1 MTASYGSGLFPQ
13 HAELLAASAVR
24 PEMARARGYVT
35 VDTKAHLESLGY
47 TAVQRRVPG
56 LLVPLHS
63 GDGRCVGFQYRP
75 DTPRTTEAGKA
86 VKYETPGGQ
95 ANRLDV
101 PPGVGPKLGDPN
113 VELWITE
120 GARKADAAT
129 QLGLACV
136 SLSGV
141 WNWRSTNPS
150 GGKVAL
156 PDWQDVALN
165 GRRVVLAFDSDSRSN
180 PSVGKAL
187 DALAGY
193 LSSKGAHV
201 VVCQL
206 PTAADGKTGLDDY
219 LAAGH
224 GLDDLAA
231 LVVEHAGA
239 ARPAGKETAA
249 TALVDLARRRYRLGL
264 STEDEPFAVP
274 HTGPRVVRP
283 LRGGKGS
290 LRAAL
295 AASYYAATG
304 RVAPQQALAEALQTV
319 EGIAQEL
326 DPEPLHL
333 RVAEHDGALHLD
345 LGDPTGRAVVL
356 SAAGWQVVEQPAVL
370 FRRTG
375 LTGALPTPQRRGDL
389 GELWSLLNVTPADR
403 PLVLAWLVA
412 ALLPDVPHPVLA
424 LRGEQGSGKTGAT
437 RILAGLLDPSPAQTR
452 KPPRDVD
459 SWVTAAAG
467 SWVVAVDNVSTVS
480 EWWSDALC
488 RAVTGDGDVRRRLYS
503 DNDLTVFSFRRAV
516 VVNGIDLGAVRDDLA
531 ERLLTVELVRI
542 GERGRRLDAD
552 LADQWQQAHPRI
564 LGALLDLAAQVLAAL
579 PTLQLPGLPRMADF
593 ARVLAAVDVVLGTDA
608 LVAYIGQAGEQ
619 AADAVDADPVLA
631 AVTRT
636 ITAAWEGPAAELLDL
651 IAPNADAGRV
661 PKDWPKD
668 SRALTALL
676 RRRGPSLRRLGWTIE
691 DLGRGGKACVVRF
704 RLVPP
709 DGTVE
714 AGDEAGDSDPWQA
727 TSPAR
732 QATGNGVACLT
743 ASPWPAETPPT
754 ARQAGEAGDRNTLSL
769 LEGLP
774 EGKGER
780 PTGRPITSMRDGAQT
795 SPASP
800 ASPARAADLGPCRRG
815 CGRTTR
821 VYGEHA
827 DPFCSSCRTE
837 QRAAS

>member
-1 MTASYGSGLFPQ
+1 MTAQYGSRLFPQ
-13 HAELLAASAVR
+13 HAELLAASAVP
-24 PEMARARGYVT
+24 PEIARARGYVS
-35 VDTKAHLESLGY
+35 VDTKARLEALGY
-47 TAVQRRVPG
+47 TAQQRRVPG

-63 GDGRCVGFQYRP
+63 AGGRCVGFQYRP
-75 DTPRTTEAGKA
+75 DDPRSTETGRP
-86 VKYETPGGQ
+86 VKYETPSGQ

-120 GARKADAAT
+120 GARKADAAAH
-129 QLGLACV
+129 LGLACV
-136 SLSGV
+136 SLTGV

-206 PTAADGKTGLDDY
+206 PDAADGKTGLDDY

-224 GLDDLAA
+224 GLDNLAA
-231 LVVEHAGA
+231 LVVEHAEA
-239 ARPAGKETAA
+239 ARPAGRETVA
-249 TALVDLARRRYRLGL
+249 TALVDLVRRRYRLGL
-264 STEDEPFAVP
+264 SVEDAPFAVP

-295 AASYYAATG
+295 AAAYYADAG

-333 RVAEHDGALHLD
+333 RVAEHDGVLHLD

-356 SAAGWQVVEQPAVL
+356 SATGWQVVEQPAVL
-370 FRRTG
+370 FRRTA
-375 LTGALPTPQRRGDL
+375 LTGALPTPQLAGDL
-389 GELWSLLNVTPADR
+389 AELWTLLNVTPADR

-424 LRGEQGSGKTGAT
+424 LRGEQGSGKSSAS
-437 RILAGLLDPSPAQTR
+437 RILAALLDPSPAQTR

-467 SWVVAVDNVSTVS
+467 SWVVALDNVSTVA

-488 RAVTGDGDVRRRLYS
+488 RAVTGDGDVRRQLYS
-503 DNDLTVFSFRRAV
+503 DADLTVFSFRRV
-516 VVNGIDLGAVRDDLA
+516 VLLNGVDLGAVRDDLA
-531 ERLLTVELVRI
+531 ERLLTVELARI

-552 LADQWQQAHPRI
+552 LAAQWQQAHPRI

-619 AADAVDADPVLA
+619 AADAADPVLA

-651 IAPNADAGRV
+651 IAPNVEHSRQ
-661 PKDWPKD
+661 PKGWPKD

-709 DGTVE
+709 DGTDE

-732 QATGNGVACLT
+732 QATGNDVACLT
-743 ASPWPAETPPT
+743 ASPWPAETPLT
-754 ARQAGEAGDRNTLSL
+754 ARQAGDAGDRNMPSL
-769 LEGLP
+769 LEGLR
-774 EGKGER
+774 EGQGER
-780 PTGRPITSMRDGAQT
+780 PTGRPATSMRDVAQT

-800 ASPARAADLGPCRRG
+800 ARTVDLGPCRRG

>member
-1 MTASYGSGLFPQ
+1 MGPAVSAPHDESRPTGGGQSPIIVQNLDSAERTTPVRQPLPNAPAVEYGSGLFPQ
-13 HAELLAASAVR
+13 HAELLAASAVP
-24 PEMARARGYVT
+24 PEMTRDRGYRS

-63 GDGRCVGFQYRP
+63 GAGRCVGFQYRP
-75 DTPRTTEAGKA
+75 DDPRTTETGRP

-113 VELWITE
+113 VDLWITE
-120 GARKADAAT
+120 GARKADAAAH
-129 QLGLACV
+129 LGLACV

-141 WNWRSTNPS
+141 WNWRTTNPS

-180 PSVGKAL
+180 TSVGKAL

-193 LSSKGAHV
+193 LSSKSAHV

-206 PTAADGKTGLDDY
+206 PAAADGKTGLDDY

-224 GLDDLAA
+224 SLDDLAA
-231 LVVEHAGA
+231 LIVEHAEA
-239 ARPAGKETAA
+239 ARPAGKDTAA
-249 TALVDLARRRYRLGL
+249 TALVDLVRRRYRLGL

-295 AASYYAATG
+295 AAAYYTDAG

-319 EGIAQEL
+319 EGMAQEL

-370 FRRTG
+370 FRRTA
-375 LTGALPTPQRRGDL
+375 LTGALPTPQRG
-389 GELWSLLNVTPADR
+389 GELRELWTLLNVTPADR

-412 ALLPDVPHPVLA
+412 ALLPDMPHPVLA
-424 LRGEQGSGKTGAT
+424 LRGEQGSGKSSAS
-437 RILAGLLDPSPAQTR
+437 RILAALLDPGPAQTR

-467 SWVVAVDNVSTVS
+467 SWVVALDNVSTVA

-488 RAVTGDGDVRRRLYS
+488 RSVTGDGDVRRRLYS
-503 DNDLTVFSFRRAV
+503 DADLTVFSFRRV
-516 VVNGIDLGAVRDDLA
+516 VLLNGVDLGAVRDDLA
-531 ERLLTVELVRI
+531 ERLLTVELARI

-552 LADQWQQAHPRI
+552 LAAQWQQAHPRI
-564 LGALLDLAAQVLAAL
+564 LGALLDLSVRVLDTL
-579 PTLQLPGLPRMADF
+579 PTLRLAALPRMADF
-593 ARVLAAVDVVLGTDA
+593 ARVLAAVDAVLGTDA

-651 IAPNADAGRV
+651 IAPNAEPSRQ
-661 PKDWPKD
+661 PKGWPKD

-676 RRRGPSLRRLGWTIE
+676 RRRGPSLCRLGWTIE

-709 DGTVE
+709 DGTDE

-732 QATGNGVACLT
+732 QATGDDVACLT
-743 ASPWPAETPPT
+743 AGPWPAE
-754 ARQAGEAGDRNTLSL
+754 NTLNYPP
-769 LEGLP
+769 G
-774 EGKGER
+774 
-780 PTGRPITSMRDGAQT
+780 
-795 SPASP
+795 
-800 ASPARAADLGPCRRG
+800 RRG
-815 CGRTTR
+815 RR
-821 VYGEHA
+821 QEHA
-827 DPFCSSCRTE
+827 LST
-837 QRAAS
+837 